1 MWSTFMKVISLEEVL
16 ELLLCV
22 AGGDDPVTEIEVE
35 STRRKLGNL
44 KS

>member
-1 MWSTFMKVISLEEVL
+1 MEEVL

-35 STRRKLGNL
+35 STRRKLID
-44 KS
+44 

>member
-1 MWSTFMKVISLEEVL
+1 MWSTFLKAFSLDEVL
-16 ELLLCV
+16 KLFFCV
-22 AGGDDPVTEIEVE
+22 AGEGEPVAEIEVE